1 MRSLRRFLAR
11 RLVQHAVPAHS
22 RRQRDERGS
31 TALELAILAP
41 GLLLFITIVVYAGR
55 VELAGQAVQQA
66 ADEAAR
72 SASIQRTQAG
82 ADEIAGEEA
91 RNTLNQQDLDCKSVV
106 VKVDTQDFNTGPGQ
120 DGRIYTTVQ
129 CDVKVGDLILPG
141 FPGTKT
147 VTARGISP
155 LDTYRERR

>member
-1 MRSLRRFLAR
+1 MRTLHAFLQR
-11 RLVQHAVPAHS
+11 TVSRCVVPAHP

-31 TALELAILAP
+31 TALELVILAP

-72 SASIQRTQAG
+72 SASIQRTKAG
-82 ADEIAGEEA
+82 ADATAGEEA
-91 RNTLNQQDLDCKSVV
+91 RNTLDQQGLDCKDVV
-106 VKVDTQDFNTGPGQ
+106 VKVDTQDFNNGPGQ

-141 FPGTKT
+141 VPGTKT

-155 LDTYRERR
+155 LDTYRERE